1 MDTLLHS
8 ADFHDVV
15 VCLVAAMET
24 RDAYTSG
31 HSMRVAELTL
41 RLGQRLGLNDDD
53 LERVHM
59 AAHMHDIGKIGL
71 PDGLLDKPGAL
82 SVEERAWVLRH
93 PQIGCDILMKSPALH
108 GIARMVLHHHERWD
122 GKGYPCGLAGRIIPL
137 GARIIAVA
145 DSIDAMMSRRPY
157 RQPLSEQQCR
167 AELARCAGTQF
178 DPNIVTATLALETLD
193 I

>member
-24 RDAYTSG
+24 RDTYTSG
-31 HSMRVAELTL
+31 HSLRVAELTL
-41 RLGQRLGLNDDD
+41 HLGQRLGLPTDE
-53 LERVHM
+53 LECVHM

-71 PDGLLDKPGAL
+71 PDGILDKAGPLGEA
-82 SVEERAWVLRH
+82 ERAWLLRH

-122 GKGYPCGLAGRIIPL
+122 GKGYPCGLSQGNIPL

-157 RQPLSEQQCR
+157 RFPLSEAACR
-167 AELARCAGTQF
+167 AELDRCAGTQF
-178 DPNIVTATLALETLD
+178 DPAIVAVALSLPSFEV
-193 I
+193 

>member
-1 MDTLLHS
+1 
-8 ADFHDVV
+8 
-15 VCLVAAMET
+15 
-24 RDAYTSG
+24 
-31 HSMRVAELTL
+31 MRVAELTL

-82 SVEERAWVLRH
+82 SDEERAWVLRH

-122 GKGYPCGLAGRIIPL
+122 GKGYPCGLAGHNIPL

-157 RQPLSEQQCR
+157 RQPLSE
-167 AELARCAGTQF
+167 
-178 DPNIVTATLALETLD
+178 
-193 I
+193 